1 MQVTKELIERWRH
14 GEVIT
19 DEEAKALFA
28 YYNGVRTSLL
38 PCPPEYK
45 LVLNDVRTQCDN
57 IEEMLQ
63 ARAIYRQRGKQWAQS
78 HKEKVGSTVSCVI

>member
-1 MQVTKELIERWRH
+1 MQVTKELIERWRG
-14 GEVIT
+14 GETIT

-45 LVLNDVRTQCDN
+45 LVLSDVRVQCDN
-57 IEEMLQ
+57 LQEMLQ

-78 HKEKVGSTVSCVI
+78 YKEKVGSTVNCAV